1 VDEGVW
7 AVDGR
12 YVLPNGSIHGYL
24 AILEATFTVPP
35 LTNSGG
41 TLGIFMRRPSGPNTV
56 LLLAKRAVQAFYIGQ
71 RGILTNLVCPTGGGR
86 RRYWWFGIGGAK
98 ATLR

>member
-56 LLLAKRAVQAFYIGQ
+56 LLLAKRAVSSVLHRPAWDPHQPS
-71 RGILTNLVCPTGGGR
+71 LSHWR
-86 RRYWWFGIGGAK
+86 R
-98 ATLR
+98 